1 MENKTSMRIF
11 QFPAVPHKLFKTN
24 MFQPNREKTVETSSA
39 FSFFTALDFDLLRQK
54 APKYNQFSREKSLH
68 NLKNGLF
75 TLSRD
80 FLPFY
85 QFSRDLCVNRSVNEL
100 TRSSCTQILVDQSSS
115 NPFCEDIKGIIRCF
129 SLATRDVGA
138 ERCNF

>member
-54 APKYNQFSREKSLH
+54 AQKYNQFSREKSLH

-75 TLSRD
+75 TVS
-80 FLPFY
+80 
-85 QFSRDLCVNRSVNEL
+85 QEIFSHFTSFPEICVW
-100 TRSSCTQILVDQSSS
+100 ID
-115 NPFCEDIKGIIRCF
+115 P
-129 SLATRDVGA
+129 
-138 ERCNF
+138 